1 MALVTLYRDVNF
13 NDPSP
18 VEIKSHGEYPKITDI
33 GFPND
38 KLKSIKVAP
47 KITVYLYVDYNFNG
61 PSIALDGPID
71 LPDLREFNNKVSSI
85 KVDRLSLVD
94 LYSQQDLRGK
104 PVSIYNFGNYS
115 RIDDKNIGFSND
127 ALQSIK
133 VAPGVVVTLYED
145 YDFKGNSF
153 KIVGPIILNNLSN
166 FIPGF
171 NNKTIS
177 IKVERMPLVVLYS
190 QPGFEGTR
198 IPIYEFGNYPYI
210 DRIEFP
216 NDALQSIKVAPGVK
230 VELYEHYNFRGNKVT
245 IEGDEKGSVVNLPQ
259 TIENKISSIIVSRS
273 NKFAKIFSKPINLLQ
288 AEPQTPAL
296 GLDTPSP
303 EDINSFSPPSNDH
316 GTPCLPNFNFNGTWK
331 DCPIVIIYTD
341 DNFRGTSVPITQI
354 QDISSFNDVGFPL
367 RSLSSIKVAPG
378 ITIILYENEN
388 FDGASFRIDGPAH
401 LTSLSDFNDRASS
414 ARILPTSNIPSS
426 DTPPSV
432 IPPSVIPPSNTPQ
445 LPNPSGNNLNY
456 QVTNNWLWIFIIILI
471 IVFLILLLLA
481 RR

>member
-1 MALVTLYRDVNF
+1 MALVTLYRETGYSDSNPVVIR
-13 NDPSP
+13 SP
-18 VEIKSHGEYPKITDI
+18 GEYPIIDNIGFPNDKLKSIRVAPKVEVQLYEHYEFKGRSIILNGPTEISDLGALNFNNQTSSIKVLLPSLVDLYPGEELQGEKVSIYEFGRYPVIDDI

-38 KLKSIKVAP
+38 KLKSI
-47 KITVYLYVDYNFNG
+47 
-61 PSIALDGPID
+61 
-71 LPDLREFNNKVSSI
+71 R
-85 KVDRLSLVD
+85 
-94 LYSQQDLRGK
+94 
-104 PVSIYNFGNYS
+104 
-115 RIDDKNIGFSND
+115 
-127 ALQSIK
+127 
-133 VAPGVVVTLYED
+133 VAPGVIVTLYEN
-145 YDFKGNSF
+145 YSF
-153 KIVGPIILNNLSN
+153 QGDSMQIVGPILYNKLGN
-166 FIPGF
+166 F
-171 NNKTIS
+171 NNKTSS
-177 IKVERMPLVVLYS
+177 IKVERMPLAVLYS
-190 QPGFEGTR
+190 QTEFRGTR
-198 IPIYEFGNYPYI
+198 RPIYEFGHYPLI
-210 DRIEFP
+210 DRIGFP

-230 VELYEHYNFRGNKVT
+230 VDLYEDYEFKGKKFT
-245 IEGDEKGSVVNLPQ
+245 IEGEYESKDLHPVIKNR
-259 TIENKISSIIVSRS
+259 ISSIIVSRS
-273 NKFAKIFSKPINLLQ
+273 GQVATIFSKPITLLQ

-316 GTPCLPNFNFNGTWK
+316 GIPCLPNFNFNGAWK

-401 LTSLSDFNDRASS
+401 LTSLNDFNDRASS

-445 LPNPSGNNLNY
+445 SPNPSGNNLNY
-456 QVTNNWLWIFIIILI
+456 HVTNNWFWIFIIILI
-471 IVFLILLLLA
+471 IVFLILLLA

>member
-1 MALVTLYRDVNF
+1 MALVTLYRETGYSDSNPVVIRSPGAYPIIDNIGFPNDKLKSIRVAPKVKVQLYEHYEFKGRSIILNGPTEISDLGALNF
-13 NDPSP
+13 NNQTSSIKVLLPSLVDLYPGEELQGEKVSIYEFGRYP
-18 VEIKSHGEYPKITDI
+18 VIDDI

-38 KLKSIKVAP
+38 KLKSI
-47 KITVYLYVDYNFNG
+47 
-61 PSIALDGPID
+61 
-71 LPDLREFNNKVSSI
+71 R
-85 KVDRLSLVD
+85 
-94 LYSQQDLRGK
+94 
-104 PVSIYNFGNYS
+104 
-115 RIDDKNIGFSND
+115 
-127 ALQSIK
+127 
-133 VAPGVVVTLYED
+133 
-145 YDFKGNSF
+145 
-153 KIVGPIILNNLSN
+153 
-166 FIPGF
+166 
-171 NNKTIS
+171 
-177 IKVERMPLVVLYS
+177 
-190 QPGFEGTR
+190 
-198 IPIYEFGNYPYI
+198 
-210 DRIEFP
+210 
-216 NDALQSIKVAPGVK
+216 VAPGVK
-230 VELYEHYNFRGNKVT
+230 VDLYEDYEFKGKKFT
-245 IEGDEKGSVVNLPQ
+245 IEGEKKYSDLSTVSELFNRV
-259 TIENKISSIIVSRS
+259 SSIIVSRS
-273 NKFAKIFSKPINLLQ
+273 GQVATIFSKPITPLQ

-316 GTPCLPNFNFNGTWK
+316 GIPCLPNFNFNGAWK

-401 LTSLSDFNDRASS
+401 LTSLNDFNDRASS

-445 LPNPSGNNLNY
+445 SPNPSGNNLNY
-456 QVTNNWLWIFIIILI
+456 HVTNNWFWIFIIILI
-471 IVFLILLLLA
+471 IVFLILLLA